1 MKGLY
6 FNDNNAF
13 STLHYRRK
21 HELAENADRLPR
33 DAMHK
38 RGLCRAV
45 SVCVCLSIRPSVTFV
60 SCAETNKDIFEIFF
74 TIG

>member
-38 RGLCRAV
+38 RGLCRHAV
-45 SVCVCLSIRPSVTFV
+45 SVCVWGG
-60 SCAETNKDIFEIFF
+60 AENDGQENDGQGHCRGWKMQDWN
-74 TIG
+74 